1 MKNNQNCKICDSKE
15 CFLFKNCSPIWH
27 DELSL
32 NKSCVRY
39 RKNQLIFNE
48 GETVQGI
55 YFIQSGKVK
64 VYKETN
70 YRGQIVRFAE
80 DGDILGHRGIGG
92 DNRYP
97 ISASTL
103 EDSLICFINQE
114 MLFKLL
120 ENNTAL
126 SIRMMLFYA
135 DELKKTE
142 IRLRNMAVMTVRERV
157 ADAILLIQESFGSIS
172 KEGNLI
178 DVELSRKDI
187 AEIAGTYPEQVSR
200 YITEFKRNKIL
211 DISGKKIII
220 LQSEKLLEMVEKY
233 NMY

>member
-1 MKNNQNCKICDSKE
+1 MKTRQNCEDCKNME
-15 CFLFKNCSPIWH
+15 CFLFKNCTPEWH
-27 DELSL
+27 EELNA
-32 NKSCVRY
+32 NKSCIQY
-39 RKNQLIFNE
+39 KKNQVIFNE
-48 GETVQGI
+48 GDTVQGI

-64 VYKETN
+64 VYKESN

-92 DNRYP
+92 DNIYP

-103 EDSLICFINQE
+103 EDSLICFISQE

-126 SIRMMLFYA
+126 SIQMMLFYA

-142 IRLRNMAVMTVRERV
+142 IRLRNMAVMTVKERV
-157 ADAILLIQESFGSIS
+157 ADAILLVQESFGS
-172 KEGNLI
+172 KNGNKGLL

-200 YITEFKRNKIL
+200 FITEFKESKIL
-211 DISGKKIII
+211 DLDGKKIILHHPKK
-220 LQSEKLLEMVEKY
+220 LQEMIEKY
-233 NMY
+233 NT